1 MRRNPLW
8 PCLLFRIKELVFLNI
23 SLTITTMAHTTYPTP
38 HSRAVRS
45 LDLSL
50 LQTSAPDPQL
60 SGTPR
65 SVSPAH
71 RRYSSFSRLST
82 SFTDLAADG
91 TEQPASNDHPASYQ
105 QLNFFEGQ
113 HVGCASRVE
122 DSPSI
127 LFGTSYEVSLVSEQS
142 HADGGYTQS
151 PTHLQKPA
159 FVKSSSSFC
168 GSSDPDADSEAASS
182 PLPKRRKR
190 KACCGAM
197 SGSRWKAQD
206 PGNRFVICKYGERV
220 GGPTCG
226 AIIKVFHCRRTQL
239 QNHLYDVHWD
249 GDKTGTAECLWGP
262 PNHACLCEVP
272 INKEGMARHILDTPH
287 SFGDRDDQSATKIV
301 FNKFFCRHCG
311 KSFGR
316 SDSMARHVN
325 VNRCRWK

>member
-1 MRRNPLW
+1 
-8 PCLLFRIKELVFLNI
+8 
-23 SLTITTMAHTTYPTP
+23 MAHTTYPTP
-38 HSRAVRS
+38 RFRAVRS

-71 RRYSSFSRLST
+71 RRYSSFSHLST
-82 SFTDLAADG
+82 PFTDFAVLSAA

-113 HVGCASRVE
+113 HGCASQVE

-142 HADGGYTQS
+142 HADGGYTQC
-151 PTHLQKPA
+151 PTRSQKRA
-159 FVKSSSSFC
+159 SVKSSSSFY
-168 GSSDPDADSEAASS
+168 GSSNAKAASS

-206 PGNRFVICKYGERV
+206 PDNRFVVCKYGERV

-249 GDKTGTAECLWGP
+249 GDKTGIAECLWGP

-325 VNRCRWK
+325 VNRNKDVVWKVAMEVLEFRDIAHTAHEKEPPRLSSG